1 MIAHNIFMKKKK
13 YKNNNMLI
21 SLTLHACYLVLLLL
35 VIEVNGINDSNQQ
48 KKIKK
53 MPSNKSTD
61 QMP

>member
-1 MIAHNIFMKKKK
+1 MIAHNIFMKKKNIN
-13 YKNNNMLI
+13 YNNMLI